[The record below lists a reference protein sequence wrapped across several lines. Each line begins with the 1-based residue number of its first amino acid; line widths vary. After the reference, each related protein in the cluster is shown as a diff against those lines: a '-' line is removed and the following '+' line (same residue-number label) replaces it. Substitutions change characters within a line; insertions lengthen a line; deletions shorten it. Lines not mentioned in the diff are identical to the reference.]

1 MAKEKNKHTGL
12 KARIV
17 LLATT
22 MILLLLGAIFLTIVA
37 VAYDGM
43 LGLLFAIPVIVLLII
58 KVDTDMEN
66 FQCLLELYKE
76 FDLYVEKEEQERLER
91 ELFERDE

>member
-1 MAKEKNKHTGL
+1 MKNKKL
-12 KARIV
+12 KTKIV

-22 MILLLLGAIFLTIVA
+22 MILLLLGAIFLAIVA
-37 VAYDGM
+37 MVYDGM

-66 FQCLLELYKE
+66 SQCLLELYKE
-76 FDLYVEKEEQERLER
+76 FDIYVEKREQEELER